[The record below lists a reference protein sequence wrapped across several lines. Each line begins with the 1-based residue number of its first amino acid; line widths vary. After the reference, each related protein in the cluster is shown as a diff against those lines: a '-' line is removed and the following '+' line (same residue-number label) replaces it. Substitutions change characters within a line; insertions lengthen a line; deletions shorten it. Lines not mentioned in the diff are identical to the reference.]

1 MDALPKPRVI
11 LFCDHLLNPTET
23 FIRDPALA
31 FSKFDPIFAGSRLV
45 RGLDLPKERT
55 YVISNGD
62 LVGRIHEAVFKL
74 YGFAPRLTKRLA
86 PLNPVVLHAH
96 YGPNGLRA
104 LPLARNLGVPLIVTF
119 HGSDATITD
128 LRYHKSKY
136 GHRQYFARR
145 PELQKGAALILAVS
159 HFIRRKLLEQ
169 GYPEEKVEVH
179 YTGIDTKKF
188 TPAST
193 EREPII
199 LFVGRLTERKG
210 PEYLIRAA
218 AEVQN
223 NLPSAE
229 LVVIGDGPLRADL
242 EQLAKQSLRRYRFL
256 GTRSHEEVVGW
267 MNRASIFCAPS
278 VKVLSGEEEAFGM
291 VYAEA
296 MAMQKPVVAFDSG
309 GISEVVSH
317 GHTGFLAP
325 ERDWRALVE
334 YLSILLRDA
343 ELRKRLGIA
352 GRERV
357 VCKFDLNQRT
367 KVLET
372 LYARVSG
379 IRIPEA
385 KAAPGA
391 VSRSGLTEIIAKAVA
406 EPREITGS
414 AGSD

>member
-1 MDALPKPRVI
+1 MDASPKPRVI

-31 FSKFDPIFAGSRLV
+31 FSEFDPIFAGSRLI

-62 LVGRIHEAVFKL
+62 LVGRIHEAIFKV
-74 YGFAPRLTKRLA
+74 YGYAPRLTKRLA

-104 LPLARNLGVPLIVTF
+104 LPLTRNLGIPLIVTF

-136 GHRQYFARR
+136 GHREYLARKS
-145 PELQKGAALILAVS
+145 ELQEGAALFLAVS
-159 HFIRRKLLEQ
+159 NFIRRKLLEQ
-169 GYPEEKVEVH
+169 SYPEEKIQVH

-188 TPAST
+188 IPAGID
-193 EREPII
+193 REPII

-223 NLPSAE
+223 NLPATE
-229 LVVIGDGPLRADL
+229 LVVIGDGPLRSDL

-256 GTRSHEEVVGW
+256 GLQSHLEVKVW

-278 VKVLSGEEEAFGM
+278 VRMPSGEEEAFGM

-296 MAMQKPVVAFDSG
+296 MAMQNPVVAFDSG

-317 GHTGFLAP
+317 GTTGFLAH
-325 ERDWRALVE
+325 ERDWRALAE
-334 YLSILLRDA
+334 YLSVLLQDA
-343 ELRKRLGIA
+343 GLRRRFGIA

-357 VCKFDLNQRT
+357 IREFELEQRT
-367 KVLET
+367 RVLET
-372 LYARVSG
+372 IYAKVSG
-379 IRIPEA
+379 KRIP
-385 KAAPGA
+385 AAPHT
-391 VSRSGLTEIIAKAVA
+391 V
-406 EPREITGS
+406 GS
-414 AGSD
+414 AVRLGVPLAGQM